1 MLSKK
6 AFDLCFDMKV
16 WLHNEVE
23 SHILSASPSAI
34 RTIPKYPDIIAGV
47 VDCVAN
53 TTLLTL
59 DRIMSLPYHGN
70 TSAHAI
76 NSFDSPETVEN
87 WHRRALIAFEFVQGE
102 STLAAQPLGIGLR
115 QFQSCSLN
123 ILLTIV
129 V

>member
-1 MLSKK
+1 MSKK

-23 SHILSASPSAI
+23 SHIFSTSPSAI

-47 VDCVAN
+47 VDCVNN
-53 TTLLTL
+53 TMLLTL
-59 DRIMSLPYHGN
+59 DRIISLPYHGN

-87 WHRRALIAFEFVQGE
+87 WYRRALIAFEFVQGE
-102 STLAAQPLGIGLR
+102 STLAVKPLGIGLR
-115 QFQSCSLN
+115 QFQSCSPN
-123 ILLTIV
+123 ILLTMV